1 MHEILVGIL
10 LVSGGVFG
18 LVGGIGLLRFPEF
31 YTRLHAAGITDTLC
45 ALLVLLG
52 LIVSVG
58 WGALMLKLLI
68 ILLFLL
74 FTAPTATHALARAA
88 FADSLAPGRTPP
100 GEPPSK
106 A

>member
-58 WGALMLKLLI
+58 WGALMHK
-68 ILLFLL
+68 
-74 FTAPTATHALARAA
+74 
-88 FADSLAPGRTPP
+88 
-100 GEPPSK
+100 
-106 A
+106 